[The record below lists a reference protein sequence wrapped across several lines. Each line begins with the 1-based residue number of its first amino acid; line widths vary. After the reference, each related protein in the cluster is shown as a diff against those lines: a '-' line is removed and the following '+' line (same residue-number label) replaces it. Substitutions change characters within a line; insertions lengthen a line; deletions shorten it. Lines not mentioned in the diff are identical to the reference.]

1 MCFQRG
7 LKVLNDNRADLTVLT
22 DNSADLKILTDNRK
36 DSVVR
41 SKKKSNACTRNTQ
54 LQKTGC
60 FMQADIIMI
69 IHLLS
74 RLFGEKRRKVAGT
87 NNHRA
92 KRDQPIPQSEESSVN
107 KQFIQH
113 RSLAKCTAPQ
123 EQTKQF
129 IRYSLSGKSG
139 PFLGPKKPTTPSE
152 SERGKD
158 LNNKYHA

>member
-41 SKKKSNACTRNTQ
+41 SKKKKKKKKKSNACTRNTQ

-92 KRDQPIPQSEESSVN
+92 KRDQPIPQ
-107 KQFIQH
+107 
-113 RSLAKCTAPQ
+113 
-123 EQTKQF
+123 
-129 IRYSLSGKSG
+129 
-139 PFLGPKKPTTPSE
+139 
-152 SERGKD
+152 
-158 LNNKYHA
+158 